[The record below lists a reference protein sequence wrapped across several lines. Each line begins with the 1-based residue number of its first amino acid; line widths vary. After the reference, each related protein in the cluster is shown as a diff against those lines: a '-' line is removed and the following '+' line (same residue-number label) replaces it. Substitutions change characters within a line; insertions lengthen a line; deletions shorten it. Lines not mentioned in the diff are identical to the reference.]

1 MSETTAPSQTD
12 GQATEPGESPEQS
25 IENSELAAQVDL
37 LAAENRRLRDRLAER
52 QQSRYRDTA
61 LGLIGVGLL
70 CGIFGY
76 FTPAASTVL
85 FALAGTGLFAGVLTY
100 FLTPERFISA
110 DVGQRVYSATA
121 QSFARLCDDLGLSNR
136 RIYLAAHTDGA
147 TTESD
152 LDSRLFIPQTQDT
165 EIPAADAFDSA
176 FLVEDDR
183 RGLAVQ
189 PTGGDLV
196 TAIRDSLTEPFGDT
210 PEMLCSQLTDAII
223 EDLELAK
230 SAEYDIDQADGRVSV
245 QFTGALYGDGT
256 QFDHPIV
263 SVMAVGLAAG
273 LQTAIETTVT
283 ESDPLAVTFR
293 WEPQHGDE
301 DQLN

>member
-1 MSETTAPSQTD
+1 MSETTASGQTD
-12 GQATEPGESPEQS
+12 SQATEPEESSEQS
-25 IENSELAAQVDL
+25 IEHSELAAQVDL

-70 CGIFGY
+70 CGILGY

-100 FLTPERFISA
+100 FLTPKRFISA

-121 QSFARLCDDLGLSNR
+121 QSFTRLCDDLGLSDR
-136 RIYLAAHTDGA
+136 RIYLAAHTDET

-152 LDSRLFIPQTQDT
+152 LDSWLFIPQTQDT
-165 EIPAADAFDSA
+165 EIPATDAFDSA

-230 SAEYDIDQADGRVSV
+230 SAEYDIDQADRRVSV
-245 QFTGALYGDGT
+245 RFTGALYGDGT

-263 SVMAVGLAAG
+263 SIMAVGLAAG

-293 WEPQHGDE
+293 WEPQHDGE